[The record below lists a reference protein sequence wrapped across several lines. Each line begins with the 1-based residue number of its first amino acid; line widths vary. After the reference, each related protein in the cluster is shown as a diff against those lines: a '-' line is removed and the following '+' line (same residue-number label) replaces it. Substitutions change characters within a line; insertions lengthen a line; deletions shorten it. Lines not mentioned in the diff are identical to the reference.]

1 MAISLYDAAVPVYR
15 QMLGALD
22 AMLERAAANAA
33 ARGFD
38 ASVLLQ
44 SRLAPDMY
52 PLARQ
57 VQIACDNAK
66 GAVARIAGVEPPR
79 HADTEQTIDELRA
92 RIASCVAYL
101 KTVEEKDFAG
111 AADRRVAPPWMKGGW
126 VKGDAYLC
134 QLAIPNFYFH
144 VTTAYAI
151 LRHNG
156 VDLGK
161 MDFIGGLP
169 VNPG

>member
-15 QMLGALD
+15 QMLGSLD
-22 AMLERAAANAA
+22 AMLERAGANAA

-44 SRLAPDMY
+44 SRLAPDMF
-52 PLARQ
+52 PLSRQ

-92 RIASCVAYL
+92 RIATVLAYVEGFGRESLDGQEAREVTLALRDRTL
-101 KTVEEKDFAG
+101 KFNAQD
-111 AADRRVAPPWMKGGW
+111 
-126 VKGDAYLC
+126 YL
-134 QLAIPNFYFH
+134 LHWALPNFYFH
-144 VTTAYAI
+144 VTTAYAL

-156 VDLGK
+156 VELGK
-161 MDFIGGLP
+161 RDFLGRLP
-169 VNPG
+169 L

>member
-22 AMLERAAANAA
+22 AMHARAAANAA

-79 HADTEQTIDELRA
+79 HADTEQTIDELRT
-92 RIASCVAYL
+92 RIATVLGYVDGFGRERLDGQEAREVTLALRDRTLKFNARDYL
-101 KTVEEKDFAG
+101 LHWA
-111 AADRRVAPPWMKGGW
+111 
-126 VKGDAYLC
+126 L
-134 QLAIPNFYFH
+134 PNFYFH
-144 VTTAYAI
+144 VTTAYAL

-161 MDFIGGLP
+161 RDFLGKLP
-169 VNPG
+169 L